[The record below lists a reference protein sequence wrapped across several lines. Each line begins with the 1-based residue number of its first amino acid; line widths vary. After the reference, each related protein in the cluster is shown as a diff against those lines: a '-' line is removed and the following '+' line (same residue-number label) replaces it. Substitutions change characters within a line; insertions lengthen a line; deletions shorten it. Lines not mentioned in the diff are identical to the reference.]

1 MKKNSFMRFV
11 LICTGLF
18 IISFASSAQ
27 EKYFTRS
34 GKIQFFSKTKAENI
48 DATSRSAAVV
58 LDSKTG
64 DLQFAVLM
72 KGFEFKK
79 ALMQEHFNKEYI
91 ESDKFPKAEF
101 KGQITNNAD
110 IKYTTDGTYPAKVK
124 GKLTIHGETKDIETT
139 GIITVKSGK
148 IITTSTFNIQLPDY
162 KIKVPSVTRSQIS
175 DDIKI
180 TIDCSL
186 EVLKQ

>member
-1 MKKNSFMRFV
+1 MRFV
-11 LICTGLF
+11 LICTCLF
-18 IISFASSAQ
+18 IISIASSAQ

-58 LDSKTG
+58 LESKTG

-79 ALMQEHFNKEYI
+79 AMMQEHFNKDYV

-101 KGQITNNAD
+101 KGQITNNTD
-110 IKYTTDGTYPAKVK
+110 IKYTTDGSYTAKVK
-124 GKLTIHGETKDIETT
+124 GKLTIHGVTKDIETT
-139 GIITVKSGK
+139 GTVTVKNGK
-148 IITTSTFNIQLPDY
+148 ITTVSTFNIQLPDY
-162 KIKVPSVTRSQIS
+162 SIKVPGIYRSQIS

>member
-1 MKKNSFMRFV
+1 MKNSFMRAV
-11 LICTGLF
+11 LVCACLF
-18 IISFASSAQ
+18 IISFSSFAQ
-27 EKYFTRS
+27 EKYYTRS
-34 GKIQFFSKTKAENI
+34 GNIQFFSKTSAEDI

-79 ALMQEHFNKEYI
+79 AVMQEHFNKDYL

-139 GIITVKSGK
+139 GMITVKKGIVS
-148 IITTSTFNIQLPDY
+148 TTSTFNIQLPDY
-162 KIKVPSVTRSQIS
+162 KIKVPSLTRSQIS
-175 DDIKI
+175 DNIKI
-180 TIDCSL
+180 TVDCSL
-186 EVLKQ
+186 EVLK

>member
-1 MKKNSFMRFV
+1 MRFL
-11 LICTGLF
+11 LICVCLF

-34 GKIQFFSKTKAENI
+34 GKIQFFSKTSAEDI

-79 ALMQEHFNKEYI
+79 ALMQEHFNKDYI

-101 KGQITNNAD
+101 KGQVVNNSE
-110 IKYTTDGTYPAKVK
+110 IKYGTDGTYTAKVQ
-124 GKLTIHGETKDIETT
+124 GKLTIHGQTKDVETT
-139 GIITVKSGK
+139 GTITVKSGK
-148 IITTSTFNIQLPDY
+148 LELHSVFNVLVADYNITIPKVYRDNIA
-162 KIKVPSVTRSQIS
+162 KSIKVTVNSTLS
-175 DDIKI
+175 K
-180 TIDCSL
+180 L
-186 EVLKQ
+186 